1 MNLNQLFKL
10 FVVIFSLCFSD
21 YLYSQYFTVSGT
33 RLLDA
38 NGKEFVIRGVNNPHV
53 WFPAKS
59 NKALTTLAELKV
71 NSVRVVWE
79 TKGKPHKLKKTVE
92 KCIAL
97 NIIPIIE
104 LHDATGDTT
113 TDKLMQMVAYFT
125 SNKVKHVLIPH
136 EKYLLINIAN
146 EWGSHLVTAEYW
158 RDSYKKAVE
167 ALRSAGYKTTIVIDA
182 PGWGQN
188 LDPIILYGN
197 ELLQLDPLHNLLF
210 SIHMYG
216 SWNDPQKIDHELQ
229 RAFDDSIPLI
239 VGEFGYN
246 FDKGNNNLHCTVDH
260 TVILRKCSEL
270 NYGYLAWSWTG
281 NNKENAWLN
290 LAEKRDW
297 KTLTW
302 WGRQVFESEYGINKT
317 AKKCSVFTAMGSE

>member
-1 MNLNQLFKL
+1 M
-10 FVVIFSLCFSD
+10 FS
-21 YLYSQYFTVSGT
+21 QEFTVSGP

-38 NGKEFVIRGVNNPHV
+38 NGNEFVIRGVNNPHV

-59 NKALTTLAELKV
+59 RKALDTLAGL
-71 NSVRVVWE
+71 NTNTIRMVWD
-79 TKGKPHKLKKTVE
+79 TKGKPRKLQKSLK

-97 NIIPIIE
+97 GMVPMVE

-113 TDKLMQMVAYFT
+113 AEKLMQMVSYYT
-125 SNKVKHVLIPH
+125 SDKVKAILLSY

-146 EWGSHLVTAEYW
+146 EWGNHRMSAEYW
-158 RDSYKKAVE
+158 RDSYRKAVE
-167 ALRSAGYKTTIVIDA
+167 ELRNAGFKTTIVIDA

-188 LDPIILYGN
+188 LEPILTYGK
-197 ELLQLDPLHNLLF
+197 ELLQADPLHNLLF
-210 SIHMYG
+210 SVHMYG
-216 SWNDPQKIDHELQ
+216 SWNDPMKIENELQ
-229 RAFDDSIPLI
+229 RAHDDSIPLI

-246 FDKGNNNLHCTVDH
+246 FDKGNNNLHCMVDH
-260 TVILRKCSEL
+260 TAILRTCNTL

-290 LAEKRDW
+290 LAEKRNW

-302 WGRQVFESEYGINKT
+302 WGRQVFEGENGIQKT
-317 AKKCSVFTAMGSE
+317 AKRASVFSM